1 MKERPI
7 PFSSPMVRAILE
19 GHKTQTRRMCKKA
32 FDAASVH
39 PDGAGSGWIAW
50 WPSPVSAA
58 ETTKLY
64 PDGEGFPCPYG
75 QPGDRL
81 WVRETTW
88 RNGGYVATDKSNI
101 AYEGKRPSIFMRRC
115 DSRIILEITAV
126 RVERL
131 QDISEADAIAE
142 GIQGDGIMYYDYS
155 PEGTGLPTQ
164 TPRSSYCGLWDS
176 INGKRFPWASNPWV
190 WVLTFQRVKKVSE

>member
-1 MKERPI
+1 
-7 PFSSPMVRAILE
+7 MVRAILE
-19 GHKTQTRRMCKKA
+19 SRKTQTRRVVRNPA
-32 FDAASVH
+32 RL
-39 PDGAGSGWIAW
+39 DGLMLSGEESAW
-50 WPSPVSAA
+50 
-58 ETTKLY
+58 
-64 PDGEGFPCPYG
+64 CPYG

-101 AYEGKRPSIFMRRC
+101 AHEGKCPSIFMPRWV
-115 DSRIILEITAV
+115 SRINLKLTDV

-190 WVLTFQRVKKVSE
+190 WVLTFRRIR